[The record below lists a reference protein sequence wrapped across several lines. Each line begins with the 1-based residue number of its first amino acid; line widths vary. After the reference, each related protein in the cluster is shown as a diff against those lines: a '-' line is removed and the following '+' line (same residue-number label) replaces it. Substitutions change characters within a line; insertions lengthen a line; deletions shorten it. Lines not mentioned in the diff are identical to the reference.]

1 MDAAAAAVD
10 HRGVVRRASLLVLL
24 VVTAL
29 AGQAASAVAA
39 GTPSPGAA
47 TLVDRIDVTS

>member
-1 MDAAAAAVD
+1 MDRPAGAAD
-10 HRGVVRRASLLVLL
+10 HRGVVRRASLLAVL

-39 GTPSPGAA
+39 TGFGDRVDATP
-47 TLVDRIDVTS
+47 